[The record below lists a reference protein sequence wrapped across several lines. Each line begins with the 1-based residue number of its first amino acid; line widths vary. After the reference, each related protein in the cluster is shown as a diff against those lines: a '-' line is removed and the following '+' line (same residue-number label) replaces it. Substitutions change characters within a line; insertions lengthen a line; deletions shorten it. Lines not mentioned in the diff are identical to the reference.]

1 MDTPTR
7 IPEEERS
14 RLLTRVEALVEYALT
29 LPSRE
34 EAERVQLRIYK
45 EYGDAG
51 VPEVY
56 ALVRRVDE
64 HFDGLEAAQRA
75 REATAMALQQRQV
88 EAMERVASAL
98 EGQASR
104 RTEGSSAQ
112 RSSGAAAERSSTP
125 GVPPAVLTSP
135 EAERLWEALREAG
148 FIRPGSYELAE
159 GVSDN
164 QATYIAALMNEE
176 LHLGTQWKM
185 YRELWGTRYMAQYA
199 GGWQQTGKLPPKY
212 KEIERALHSSSPGRG

>member
-64 HFDGLEAAQRA
+64 HFDSLEAAQRA

-88 EAMERVASAL
+88 EAMERVASVL

-104 RTEGSSAQ
+104 RREPEE
-112 RSSGAAAERSSTP
+112 AAASP

>member
-88 EAMERVASAL
+88 EAMERVATAL

-104 RTEGSSAQ
+104 RREPEE
-112 RSSGAAAERSSTP
+112 AAATP

>member
-88 EAMERVASAL
+88 EAMERVATVL

-104 RTEGSSAQ
+104 RREPEE
-112 RSSGAAAERSSTP
+112 AAATP